1 LKEGFKM
8 SVNEVR
14 KHFTAK
20 GLEDPVF
27 KLDESGATVEMAS
40 KTIGVDPALIAKTLA
55 FKVKDKNVLIVARGD
70 SRIDNK
76 KYKQFFNAKAKM
88 LEHDE
93 VLEITGHP
101 VGGLCPFGLK
111 TDLEVYLDL
120 TIKDFSYVYPA
131 AGATDYA
138 LKISPIDMATVT
150 NGIWVDVCQSFN
162 DLNKEK

>member
-1 LKEGFKM
+1 M

-14 KHFTAK
+14 KHFTAR
-20 GLEDPVF
+20 GLQDPVF
-27 KLDESGATVEMAS
+27 KLDESGATVEMAA
-40 KTIGVDPALIAKTLA
+40 KTLGVDPALIAKTLA

-93 VLEITGHP
+93 VLEVTGHP

-111 TDLEVYLDL
+111 TDLEVYLDIS
-120 TIKDFSYVYPA
+120 IKDFNYVYPA
-131 AGATDYA
+131 AGAKDFA
-138 LKISPIDMATVT
+138 LKISPRDMETIT
-150 NGIWVDVCQSFN
+150 NSVWIDVCQSFN
-162 DLNKEK
+162 NLNNEQ